1 MAKGR
6 RRRGAAEPDVDVAN
20 VGASTTAVSDLD
32 STRLANTDLDST
44 HLRSTVLDSTVLDN
58 TGADSSDPDAAEESG
73 NTEEAGG
80 AAGSKMLRN
89 SLFLMVSAG
98 LTAGI
103 GFIFWALVAHL
114 YSSTQIGL
122 ATTLLSAISLISFL
136 STFGFGATMIR
147 FQADGEAR
155 HRQVSVMLALV
166 AGASFVLGTGYV
178 LLVKVISPDL
188 AFIRDK
194 PLYAVVLIVICVFA
208 TINLVTD
215 SVFMAARR
223 AEYNTL
229 VDGFIQSL
237 TKLVLPALVI
247 GMGAMGIVAASGA
260 GYVVATLASL
270 YFMYSKIGFRFS
282 FRLGGTRIR
291 ETAGYSATT
300 HFSSLLN
307 LIPQLA
313 LPVITLRWLGPD
325 DVTYYYLGSQIAAL
339 LSTGSYAIGDA
350 LFSEGAHDPEQLR
363 SLMKRSATIMTAVM
377 IPGVAAVILVREPL
391 LSLFGSKYPGHAQ
404 GLLTIL
410 ALGALAVAFHTWATS
425 ALRITGRM
433 KPLLGSNVVYMVATL
448 ALALGFAHRGL
459 NWIGW
464 SWALGNLAS
473 GLFAVAFVPG
483 AKIAAQ
489 TEADE
494 DYDLYEPG
502 EDLARDG
509 DRVPVGAGAAAA
521 GAGSAPR
528 PRPRQS
534 VWVGV
539 GDSTAITEPMFFP
552 WNRPEARGRSD
563 RFDAYSPDSPNSGG
577 GATPKAYGRESWR
590 PVRTGGLR
598 MRPRSMPGQAGPAAP
613 GQAAQ
618 RPATQGPAAG
628 PREPQ
633 QDPMGLR
640 DRIGAPGL
648 AAPPS
653 AADAEETLIMRPIV
667 VPDSFFRPEPE
678 ERGPVPK
685 PRSQPE
691 TEPRTDDASGAGD
704 AADAPWRPAG
714 P

>member
-6 RRRGAAEPDVDVAN
+6 RRRGAAAPNADKADAEYRDTD
-20 VGASTTAVSDLD
+20 GSGLD
-32 STRLANTDLDST
+32 
-44 HLRSTVLDSTVLDN
+44 
-58 TGADSSDPDAAEESG
+58 GPDAE
-73 NTEEAGG
+73 TAGG
-80 AAGSKMLRN
+80 GGAGTKMLRN
-89 SLFLMVSAG
+89 SLFLMASAG

-114 YSSTQIGL
+114 YSSTDIGL
-122 ATTLLSAISLISFL
+122 ATTLLSAVSLISFL

-147 FQADGEAR
+147 YQASGAAR
-155 HRQVSVMLALV
+155 NRQVSMMLAMV
-166 AGASFVLGTGYV
+166 AAASFLLGTGYV
-178 LLVKVISPDL
+178 LAVKKISPDL
-188 AFIRDK
+188 SFVHDK
-194 PLYAVVLIVICVFA
+194 PAYALVLIVICVFA
-208 TINLVTD
+208 TVNLVTD

-237 TKLVLPALVI
+237 SKLAVPAAVV
-247 GMGAMGIVAASGA
+247 GMGAMGIVAASGT
-260 GYVVATLASL
+260 GYIVATLASV
-270 YFMYSKIGFRFS
+270 YFMYRKLGFRFS

-313 LPVITLRWLGPD
+313 LPIITLRWLGPD

-350 LFSEGAHDPEQLR
+350 LFSEGAHDPEALR

-377 IPGVAAVILVREPL
+377 VPGVGAVILVREPL

-433 KPLLGSNVVYMVATL
+433 KPLLGSNVVYLVATL

-473 GLFAVAFVPG
+473 GVFAVAFVPG
-483 AKIAAQ
+483 AKIEAR
-489 TEADE
+489 TEDDE
-494 DYDLYEPG
+494 DYDYGYESP
-502 EDLARDG
+502 EPYDDLTRAG
-509 DRVPVGAGAAAA
+509 DRVPAGVGA
-521 GAGSAPR
+521 APPPGGLRER
-528 PRPRQS
+528 PPVRARQS
-534 VWVGV
+534 PWVGV

-563 RFDAYSPDSPNSGG
+563 RFEAYERQSSR
-577 GATPKAYGRESWR
+577 TE
-590 PVRTGGLR
+590 RTGGLR
-598 MRPRSMPGQAGPAAP
+598 VRPRSMPRQAGPP
-613 GQAAQ
+613 VV
-618 RPATQGPAAG
+618 P
-628 PREPQ
+628 
-633 QDPMGLR
+633 
-640 DRIGAPGL
+640 
-648 AAPPS
+648 PPS
-653 AADAEETLIMRPIV
+653 PEEETQILRPIV
-667 VPDSFFRPEPE
+667 VPDSFFRPEPAE
-678 ERGPVPK
+678 PD
-685 PRSQPE
+685 
-691 TEPRTDDASGAGD
+691 PRTDRPG
-704 AADAPWRPAG
+704 PAG
-714 P
+714 EADERWQPPAR

>member
-6 RRRGAAEPDVDVAN
+6 RRAGVAGSDADTSNTDYADTGYPDAGYPDA
-20 VGASTTAVSDLD
+20 GYPDADYPDADHPDTGGSDLASTGVD
-32 STRLANTDLDST
+32 SPN
-44 HLRSTVLDSTVLDN
+44 
-58 TGADSSDPDAAEESG
+58 
-73 NTEEAGG
+73 GG
-80 AAGSKMLRN
+80 AGTKMLRN
-89 SLFLMVSAG
+89 SLFLMASAG

-147 FQADGEAR
+147 FQAHGAAR
-155 HRQVSVMLALV
+155 NRQVSVMLALV
-166 AGASFVLGTGYV
+166 AAASLLLGTGYV
-178 LLVKVISPDL
+178 LAVKMISPDL

-194 PLYAVVLIVICVFA
+194 PVYALVLIGICVFA
-208 TINLVTD
+208 TVNLVTD

-237 TKLVLPALVI
+237 AKLVVPASVV
-247 GMGAMGIVAASGA
+247 GMGAMGIVAASGT

-270 YFMYSKIGFRFS
+270 YLMYRKLGFRFS

-313 LPVITLRWLGPD
+313 LPIIVLRWLGPD
-325 DVTYYYLGSQIAAL
+325 NVTYYYLGSQIAAL

-363 SLMKRSATIMTAVM
+363 SLMKRSAKIMTAVM
-377 IPGVAAVILVREPL
+377 IPGVAAVIVVREPL
-391 LSLFGSKYPGHAQ
+391 LSLFGGKYPEHAQ
-404 GLLTIL
+404 GLLTVL
-410 ALGALAVAFHTWATS
+410 ALGALAVAFHTWASS

-433 KPLLGSNVVYMVATL
+433 KPLLGSNMVYLVATL

-459 NWIGW
+459 NWVGW
-464 SWALGNLAS
+464 AWALGNLAS

-483 AKIAAQ
+483 AKMAALA
-489 TEADE
+489 EAR
-494 DYDLYEPG
+494 

-509 DRVPVGAGAAAA
+509 DRVPVGVGAAGPGGETQA
-521 GAGSAPR
+521 R
-528 PRPRQS
+528 PRVRQS
-534 VWVGV
+534 PWVGV

-563 RFDAYSPDSPNSGG
+563 RFDAYGAHGIDGADG
-577 GATPKAYGRESWR
+577 AEDVGYATPRFYGRESWR
-590 PVRTGGLR
+590 PARTGGLR
-598 MRPRSMPGQAGPAAP
+598 VRPRSMPRQAGPAA
-613 GQAAQ
+613 GRAQ
-618 RPATQGPAAG
+618 SPY
-628 PREPQ
+628 
-633 QDPMGLR
+633 R
-640 DRIGAPGL
+640 DGSPVRAVP
-648 AAPPS
+648 PPS
-653 AADAEETLIMRPIV
+653 AEEETQILRPIV
-667 VPDSFFRPEPE
+667 VPESFFRPEPE
-678 ERGPVPK
+678 DRDP
-685 PRSQPE
+685 
-691 TEPRTDDASGAGD
+691 ASGALK
-704 AADAPWRPAG
+704 RPAD
-714 P
+714 PR

>member
-6 RRRGAAEPDVDVAN
+6 RRRGAGGPDAD
-20 VGASTTAVSDLD
+20 ASDAAPSN
-32 STRLANTDLDST
+32 SGPS
-44 HLRSTVLDSTVLDN
+44 SSGPS
-58 TGADSSDPDAAEESG
+58 GADSSDLDGTDGEGESS
-73 NTEEAGG
+73 
-80 AAGSKMLRN
+80 AAGTKMLRN
-89 SLFLMVSAG
+89 SLFLMTSAG

-103 GFIFWALVAHL
+103 GFVFWALVAHL
-114 YSSTQIGL
+114 YSSTEIGL

-147 FQADGEAR
+147 FQAAGAAR

-166 AGASFVLGTGYV
+166 AGASLVLGTGYV
-178 LLVKVISPDL
+178 LAVKLISPDL

-194 PLYAVVLIVICVFA
+194 PAYALALIVICVFA
-208 TINLVTD
+208 TVNLVTD

-237 TKLVLPALVI
+237 TKLVLPVFVV
-247 GMGAMGIVAASGA
+247 GMGAMGIVTASGS

-270 YFMYSKIGFRFS
+270 YFMNRKLGFRFS

-313 LPVITLRWLGPD
+313 LPIITLRWLGPD

-377 IPGVAAVILVREPL
+377 VPGVAAVILVREPL

-410 ALGALAVAFHTWATS
+410 ALGALAVAFHTWASS

-433 KPLLGSNVVYMVATL
+433 KPLLGSNVVYLVATL

-464 SWALGNLAS
+464 AWALGNLAS

-483 AKIAAQ
+483 AKLAALAAAA
-489 TEADE
+489 EEYD
-494 DYDLYEPG
+494 DYDELESG
-502 EDLARDG
+502 DLARDG
-509 DRVPVGAGAAAA
+509 DRVPAGVGAGAPGGQARE
-521 GAGSAPR
+521 R
-528 PRPRQS
+528 PRARQS
-534 VWVGV
+534 PWLGV

-552 WNRPEARGRSD
+552 WNRPDARGRSD
-563 RFDAYSPDSPNSGG
+563 RF
-577 GATPKAYGRESWR
+577 ESYER
-590 PVRTGGLR
+590 QSSRLKPAGDLR
-598 MRPRSMPGQAGPAAP
+598 VRPRSMPRQAGPVVVP
-613 GQAAQ
+613 
-618 RPATQGPAAG
+618 
-628 PREPQ
+628 
-633 QDPMGLR
+633 
-640 DRIGAPGL
+640 
-648 AAPPS
+648 PPS
-653 AADAEETLIMRPIV
+653 PEEETQILRPIV
-667 VPDSFFRPEPE
+667 VPDSFFRPEPG
-678 ERGPVPK
+678 ERDRLPK
-685 PRSQPE
+685 PGPRGAEPE
-691 TEPRTDDASGAGD
+691 SRVETRPGAGAGEPGEPRL
-704 AADAPWRPAG
+704 PPER
-714 P
+714 

>member
-6 RRRGAAEPDVDVAN
+6 RRRGAAEPDVDVAK
-20 VGASTTAVSDLD
+20 VGASTTAVSDLA
-32 STRLANTDLDST
+32 STRLANTGLDSTRLAIADLDST

-58 TGADSSDPDAAEESG
+58 TGADSSDPDDAGESGSTEESG
-73 NTEEAGG
+73 G
-80 AAGSKMLRN
+80 ATGSKMLRN

-103 GFIFWALVAHL
+103 GFVFWALVAHL

-147 FQADGEAR
+147 YQADGAAR

-188 AFIRDK
+188 SFIRDK

-237 TKLVLPALVI
+237 SKLVVPASVV
-247 GMGAMGIVAASGA
+247 GMGAMGIVAASGT

-270 YFMYSKIGFRFS
+270 YFMYRKLGFRFS

-291 ETAGYSATT
+291 ETASYSATT

-448 ALALGFAHRGL
+448 TLALGFAHRGL

-502 EDLARDG
+502 EGPERDEE
-509 DRVPVGAGAAAA
+509 RVPAGVGA
-521 GAGSAPR
+521 AGSGSVPRDR

-563 RFDAYSPDSPNSGG
+563 RFDAYSPDDEGS
-577 GATPKAYGRESWR
+577 ATPRAYGRESWR
-590 PVRTGGLR
+590 PARTGGLR
-598 MRPRSMPGQAGPAAP
+598 MRPRSMPRQAGPVD
-613 GQAAQ
+613 
-618 RPATQGPAAG
+618 QGPADQG
-628 PREPQ
+628 PAEERAAEGRAVP
-633 QDPMGLR
+633 R
-640 DRIGAPGL
+640 DRIRSAGPVV
-648 AAPPS
+648 PPS
-653 AADAEETLIMRPIV
+653 AADAEQTLIMRPIV

-678 ERGPVPK
+678 DPDPRPEPGGADDRWMPPPGP
-685 PRSQPE
+685 
-691 TEPRTDDASGAGD
+691 
-704 AADAPWRPAG
+704 
-714 P
+714 

>member
-6 RRRGAAEPDVDVAN
+6 RRRGAESTDISRTDYPDNAGSEADN
-20 VGASTTAVSDLD
+20 PGLD
-32 STRLANTDLDST
+32 GDDT
-44 HLRSTVLDSTVLDN
+44 
-58 TGADSSDPDAAEESG
+58 
-73 NTEEAGG
+73 EAGS
-80 AAGSKMLRN
+80 AAGTKMLRN
-89 SLFLMVSAG
+89 SLFLMASAG

-114 YSSTQIGL
+114 YTSTEIGL

-136 STFGFGATMIR
+136 STFGFGNTMIR
-147 FQADGEAR
+147 YQAEGAAR

-178 LLVKVISPDL
+178 LAVKLISPDL
-188 AFIRDK
+188 AFIHDK
-194 PLYAVVLIVICVFA
+194 PVYGAVLIVICVFA
-208 TINLVTD
+208 TVNLVTD

-237 TKLVLPALVI
+237 SKLVVPAAVVS
-247 GMGAMGIVAASGA
+247 MGAMGIVTASGT
-260 GYVVATLASL
+260 GYVVATLASF
-270 YFMYSKIGFRFS
+270 YFMYRKLGFRFS

-291 ETAGYSATT
+291 ETASYSATT

-313 LPVITLRWLGPD
+313 LPIITLRWLGPD

-363 SLMKRSATIMTAVM
+363 NLMKRSAAIMTAVM
-377 IPGVAAVILVREPL
+377 VPGVGAVILVREPL
-391 LSLFGSKYPGHAQ
+391 LGLFGSKYPSHAQ

-433 KPLLGSNVVYMVATL
+433 KPLLGSNLVYMVATL
-448 ALALGFAHRGL
+448 ALALAFAHRGL

-483 AKIAAQ
+483 AKIMPAA
-489 TEADE
+489 TGDEEYDEYYDEALE
-494 DYDLYEPG
+494 PYE
-502 EDLARDG
+502 
-509 DRVPVGAGAAAA
+509 AAAPPGPRIPVA
-521 GAGSAPR
+521 AATGPGSVPRER
-528 PRPRQS
+528 PRARQS
-534 VWVGV
+534 PWVGV

-563 RFDAYSPDSPNSGG
+563 RFEAYERQN
-577 GATPKAYGRESWR
+577 ARTPEQ
-590 PVRTGGLR
+590 TGGLR
-598 MRPRSMPGQAGPAAP
+598 VRPRSMPRQPGPVAPGATRAAGAPTAAAPAGRPAAP
-613 GQAAQ
+613 
-618 RPATQGPAAG
+618 
-628 PREPQ
+628 
-633 QDPMGLR
+633 
-640 DRIGAPGL
+640 
-648 AAPPS
+648 PPS
-653 AADAEETLIMRPIV
+653 AEEETQILRPIV
-667 VPDSFFRPEPE
+667 VPESFFRPEPTSE
-678 ERGPVPK
+678 KR
-685 PRSQPE
+685 
-691 TEPRTDDASGAGD
+691 DARGAG
-704 AADAPWRPAG
+704 AADEPWLPPER
-714 P
+714 

>member
-6 RRRGAAEPDVDVAN
+6 RRRGAGAPDADTSGAHPSYADASYTEP
-20 VGASTTAVSDLD
+20 SY
-32 STRLANTDLDST
+32 
-44 HLRSTVLDSTVLDN
+44 
-58 TGADSSDPDAAEESG
+58 ADAADGDGPDPDGTDTEGGSG
-73 NTEEAGG
+73 P
-80 AAGSKMLRN
+80 AGSKMLRN
-89 SLFLMVSAG
+89 SLFLMLSAG

-147 FQADGEAR
+147 YQAHGAAR
-155 HRQVSVMLALV
+155 NRQVSVMLAMV

-188 AFIRDK
+188 SFVHDK
-194 PLYAVVLIVICVFA
+194 PVYAVVLIVICVFA

-237 TKLVLPALVI
+237 SKLVVPASVV
-247 GMGAMGIVAASGA
+247 GMGAMGIVTASGT
-260 GYVVATLASL
+260 GYVVATLASV
-270 YFMYSKIGFRFS
+270 YFMYRKLDFRFS
-282 FRLGGTRIR
+282 FGLGGTRIR

-313 LPVITLRWLGPD
+313 LPIITLRWLGPD

-339 LSTGSYAIGDA
+339 LSTGSYAIGNA

-433 KPLLGSNVVYMVATL
+433 KPLLGSNVVYLVATL

-473 GLFAVAFVPG
+473 GVFAVAFVPG
-483 AKIAAQ
+483 AKIAALG
-489 TEADE
+489 EADE
-494 DYDLYEPG
+494 DYDLYDELEHG
-502 EDLARDG
+502 EDRAQDG
-509 DRVPVGAGAAAA
+509 DRVPAGVGAA
-521 GAGSAPR
+521 GPGSGTRDR

-563 RFDAYSPDSPNSGG
+563 RFDAYSPDGDAGG
-577 GATPKAYGRESWR
+577 TTPRAYGRESWR

-598 MRPRSMPGQAGPAAP
+598 MRPRSMPRQAGPAD
-613 GQAAQ
+613 QAA
-618 RPATQGPAAG
+618 AAAAE
-628 PREPQ
+628 RIEP
-633 QDPMGLR
+633 L
-640 DRIGAPGL
+640 DRIGSPRRGVS
-648 AAPPS
+648 PS

-678 ERGPVPK
+678 EDRDPL
-685 PRSQPE
+685 PE
-691 TEPRTDDASGAGD
+691 PGQTNDG
-704 AADAPWRPAG
+704 WRP
-714 P
+714 PPER